1 MEGRRVK
8 RKYILP
14 LFGLALLLAGG
25 IFGLHSLTQ
34 EELREVAHTWE
45 GERTTRGHYILETVR
60 QDQPDYAAASFHV
73 YSAETGNLRYIC
85 PDSWRTL
92 DLKSIGW
99 TGEGYDIEVVSGDTG
114 TVTYFYWPEGWRRER
129 EEPPA
134 PSETPST
141 PTKNPYTDPT
151 YYPMPEVQW
160 SEEEWARIQTL
171 AGEEAGEVFGYYR
184 AENGGALCELIQYY
198 QWIGEDVGDE
208 GWRTELFYT
217 SAEGEMPQK
226 YPVENVI
233 NGGLDEGERLLFVDV
248 SYDGTPEILVG
259 RGRFGNRGALVYAC
273 YFQREGGLQFC
284 ESFSNITN
292 PSLDRE
298 KKYIMQNYPSSGGH
312 YRWSLHEYQNGDF
325 VEVKRF
331 TLDFS
336 PALGEHEED
345 LEQWTE
351 EVFQNGQW
359 EVARQW
365 QNDEC
370 SYEKLNDLFFNE
382 KNEWAI
388 LTERWSWIQTLYQEV
403 E

>member
-25 IFGLHSLTQ
+25 IFGLLSLTQ
-34 EELREVAHTWE
+34 EELREGAHTWE
-45 GERTTRGHYILETVR
+45 GERTARGHYILETVR
-60 QDQPDYAAASFHV
+60 QDQPDYAAASFRV

-141 PTKNPYTDPT
+141 PTQNPYTDPT

-184 AENGGALCELIQYY
+184 AENGGVLCELIQYY
-198 QWIGEDVGDE
+198 QWIGEDAEDR

-217 SAEGEMPQK
+217 SAEGETPQK
-226 YPVENVI
+226 HQVKNVT
-233 NGGLDEGERLLFVDV
+233 NGGLSEGERLLFVDV
-248 SYDGTPEILVG
+248 SYDGIPEILVG
-259 RGRFGNRGALVYAC
+259 RGRFGIRGVLIYAC
-273 YFQREGGLQFC
+273 YFQREGELRAS
-284 ESFSNITN
+284 ESFSDIPN
-292 PSLDRE
+292 PCLDRE
-298 KKYIMQNYPSSGGH
+298 EKNILGVAGSGGH
-312 YRWSLHEYQNGDF
+312 ERWSLYEYRDQDF
-325 VEVKRF
+325 VEVKHLTF
-331 TLDFS
+331 DFL
-336 PALGEHEED
+336 PALEENEED

-351 EVFQNGQW
+351 EIFQNGQW
-359 EVARQW
+359 EITGQW
-365 QNDEC
+365 RSDEY
-370 SYEKLNDLFFNE
+370 SQEQLNDLLWNE
-382 KNEWAI
+382 NSEWGI
-388 LTERWSWIQTLYQEV
+388 YTDRWSWIQTLYQEV
-403 E
+403 K